1 MYRKTKHSKKVGFFA
16 FIFVFIL
23 VVVLAMVMR
32 VVVAFLQLK
41 HKVRSAFG
49 GGGGRNDGSVG
60 GEEPQRQKVYDKS
73 VGEYVKFEEIVD
85 DSAADQP
92 IREVEYR
99 EESQISDVE
108 FEEIRD

>member
-1 MYRKTKHSKKVGFFA
+1 
-16 FIFVFIL
+16 
-23 VVVLAMVMR
+23 MR

-41 HKVRSAFG
+41 HKVRNAFG
-49 GGGGRNDGSVG
+49 GGDSRNDGTVG

-85 DSAADQP
+85 DGAAEQP
-92 IREVEYR
+92 TREVEYR